1 MLKIYGRVN
10 SINVQ
15 KVLWAAAECCVTF
28 QQVDVGG
35 AFGGNDQ
42 PWYREMNPNGLV
54 PTIDDDGYVLWE
66 SHAVVR
72 YLAAAYGADSLWP
85 ADPRRRGEADRWMD
99 WQQTTLQPG
108 MTALFW
114 GWIRTPPEQR
124 DLAAMEAAR
133 VATSPLWQRLDDHL
147 AGRQFV
153 MGEHFSMGDIPVG
166 AMCHR
171 WLNLPIERG
180 DLPEQP
186 HLQAWY
192 GRLCQRPAYRTH
204 VAVKMT

>member
-15 KVLWAAAECCVTF
+15 KALWAAAECEVAF

-42 PWYREMNPNGLV
+42 PWYRKMNPNGLV

-72 YLAAAYGADSLWP
+72 YLAATYGADSLWP
-85 ADPRRRGEADRWMD
+85 ADPRQRGEADRWMD
-99 WQQTTLQPG
+99 WQQITLQPG

-133 VATSPLWQRLDDHL
+133 VATSLLWQRLDDHL

-153 MGEHFSMGDIPVG
+153 MGEHLSMGDIPVG

-186 HLQAWY
+186 HLRAWY